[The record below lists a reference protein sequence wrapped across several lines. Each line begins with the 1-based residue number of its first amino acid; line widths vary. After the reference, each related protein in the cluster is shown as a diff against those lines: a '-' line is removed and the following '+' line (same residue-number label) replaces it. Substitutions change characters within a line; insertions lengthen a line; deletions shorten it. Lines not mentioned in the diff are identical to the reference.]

1 MEDQLR
7 LAQERGRI
15 QWEARRALNATHM
28 QVPHVVRVQAPAL
41 CAVRGVRGVRG
52 VPVATPMRGGFQMQP
67 PVRMRA
73 VPAASQATHSRPELS
88 PQCFVQS
95 QNLLREANGLN
106 ARHNMRVQQGQ
117 PRRIETSQSSDD
129 VAIARLLQEDLQHE
143 QQRRSPS
150 SAQARAVRSVQLHA
164 ELHGRFEGHHQR
176 YVQQFQDLQRQSQ
189 QLLRRV
195 QTVSADAAARLFTIP
210 RAAPRIDSAGG
221 EDSQAGAAEEEDE
234 SDHTMLSER
243 TRSPSPIRVN
253 ETGDLLHL
261 HEGLAPPPR
270 AEPTRR
276 PDSPHPDASYMN
288 DLNGWGDD
296 VLSPPSIFRP
306 STRGTFAQGW
316 RTEAAQEPEEA
327 CWDAG
332 ATHECT
338 ICFEPMQPRT
348 AKTLHCMHVFHQRCI
363 DKWLRV
369 DPAARC
375 PICRTPGCLSLPQAH
390 QM

>member
-1 MEDQLR
+1 MERGVNITRGEFPPGFFAMEDQLR

-15 QWEARRALNATHM
+15 QWEARRALNATHV

-41 CAVRGVRGVRG
+41 CAVRGVRG

-106 ARHNMRVQQGQ
+106 ARHNMRVQQGGQ
-117 PRRIETSQSSDD
+117 PRRILSQSSDD

-150 SAQARAVRSVQLHA
+150 SAQAPAV
-164 ELHGRFEGHHQR
+164 
-176 YVQQFQDLQRQSQ
+176 QFQDFQRRQ

-195 QTVSADAAARLFTIP
+195 QTSTDAAARHFTIP

-276 PDSPHPDASYMN
+276 PDSPHPDASFMN

-369 DPAARC
+369 DPEARC